1 MFAAAWLKRMF
12 REMGRKDV
20 TVAKLCGTNSN
31 KETVMEG
38 FGTGRS
44 VNTTSS
50 VEQPYA
56 YCWI

>member
-1 MFAAAWLKRMF
+1 MF
-12 REMGRKDV
+12 REMGREDV

-38 FGTGRS
+38 FFTGRS
-44 VNTTSS
+44 VDTTPS

-56 YCWI
+56 YC